1 MRARPLTYLIYG
13 HVGENFGSLYNC
25 VMSRKH
31 VFASRVL
38 KQLTV
43 SDRLLILLKLCMSE
57 CARVCLVMKVKADL
71 ILCDIRE

>member
-1 MRARPLTYLIYG
+1 
-13 HVGENFGSLYNC
+13 
-25 VMSRKH
+25 MSRKH

-57 CARVCLVMKVKADL
+57 CARVCVFSY
-71 ILCDIRE
+71 ESES